1 MTDKT
6 MQKITNLLILSIF
19 LLLNVSCGIA
29 NGTDYASS
37 GIPGKSVL
45 QSIQCDGFKREFI
58 VHLPDGYLENQKYP
72 LALCFHGRGGSARHT
87 EKKTGFSDIADREE
101 FIVVYPDGINK
112 AWYLSD
118 ASINQPD
125 DINFSVKL
133 IEYLCDEFP
142 IDKTRIY
149 AAGHSNGGFLSIR
162 LAARHSTTF
171 AAIASV
177 SGGLAQLH
185 TRDFNPEYPVSILLI
200 HGTKDTTVPYNGG
213 SLFLKRTGRT
223 GTKLKIIS
231 TLELADLWVR
241 HNKCNAEPNIVEM
254 PNEIRLD
261 GTTINKTTW
270 LDGTNGTEV
279 MLYTIDG
286 GKHGWPT
293 KNIDSSSMIPGTC
306 REIEAA
312 EEIWEFFSR
321 HAKSAD
327 TKSS

>member
-1 MTDKT
+1 
-6 MQKITNLLILSIF
+6 MQKIKYLLILAIL
-19 LLLNVSCGIA
+19 LLLNVSCGTA

-37 GIPGKSVL
+37 GNPGKSVL

-58 VHLPDGYLENQKYP
+58 VHLPDGYNDNEEYP
-72 LALCFHGRGGSARHT
+72 LVLCFHGRGGSARHT
-87 EKKTGFSDIADREE
+87 EKKTSFSDIADREE

-118 ASINQPD
+118 ATINQPN

-133 IEYLCDEFP
+133 IEHLCDEFP
-142 IDKTRIY
+142 IDKTRIF
-149 AAGHSNGGFLSIR
+149 AAGHSNGGFLSIY
-162 LAARHSTTF
+162 LAVRHSNTF

-177 SGGLAQLH
+177 SGGLALIH
-185 TRDFNPEYPVSILLI
+185 TRDFNPDYPVSILLI

-213 SLFLKRTGRT
+213 SLFLKRKGFS
-223 GTKLKIIS
+223 GTKFKIIPA
-231 TLELADLWVR
+231 LELADLWIN
-241 HNKCNAEPNIVEM
+241 HNKCETEPVIEEL
-254 PNEIRLD
+254 PNEVRLD
-261 GTTINKTTW
+261 GTTVTITTW
-270 LDGTNGTEV
+270 SNSQDDSEV

-293 KNIDSSSMIPGTC
+293 KNIDSSSLIPGTC

-321 HAKSAD
+321 HAKSTD

>member
-1 MTDKT
+1 
-6 MQKITNLLILSIF
+6 MQKIKHLLILSLF
-19 LLLNVSCGIA
+19 LLLNVSCGTA
-29 NGTDYASS
+29 NGTNYAASAN
-37 GIPGKSVL
+37 PGKSVRN
-45 QSIQCDGFKREFI
+45 SIQCDGFKREFI

-72 LALCFHGRGGSARHT
+72 LVLCFHGRGGNAKHT
-87 EKKTGFSDIADREE
+87 EKRTGFSDIADREE

-118 ASINQPD
+118 ATINQPN

-133 IEYLCDEFP
+133 IEHLYDEFP

-149 AAGHSNGGFLSIR
+149 AAGHSNGGFLSLR
-162 LAARHSTTF
+162 LAAKHSKTF

-177 SGGLAQLH
+177 AGGLALIH

-213 SLFLKRTGRT
+213 SLFLKRKGLS
-223 GTKLKIIS
+223 GTKFKIIPA
-231 TLELADLWVR
+231 LELADLWVR
-241 HNKCNAEPNIVEM
+241 HNKCNAEPHIVEM
-254 PNEIRLD
+254 PNKIRID
-261 GTTINKTTW
+261 GTSITKTTW
-270 LDGTNGTEV
+270 QDGVSGVEV

-293 KNIDSSSMIPGTC
+293 KNIDSSSLMPGTC

-321 HAKSAD
+321 HAKSTD